1 VVVSP
6 DGLCWPAEGDA
17 AHAEYVARCGADG
30 SECPATTDWR
40 ARLRLLALPAGS
52 YAHQLIDIVP
62 ADPLKIGL
70 AAAVSCCTSC
80 RLCRRPQDR
89 Q

>member
-1 VVVSP
+1 MCASPPWKLSWRSLVVLAVLPSSSCAPPPSPVVVSP

-40 ARLRLLALPAGS
+40 ARLRLLAV
-52 YAHQLIDIVP
+52 QLKP
-62 ADPLKIGL
+62 CGGA
-70 AAAVSCCTSC
+70 
-80 RLCRRPQDR
+80 
-89 Q
+89 